1 MKKVTR
7 FVALLMACVLLLGML
22 PACGKLAEDDTFA
35 TRGQFY
41 ALFVQEKG
49 LYSDV
54 YTSEEIENSKD
65 YKADAAVM
73 LEWGLIDEAQCKS
86 LNKPA
91 TKDLVAQVCVR
102 FMAFRQTC
110 SDVQVKDIVK
120 CCDQQAI
127 RDAVGMGIFELSN
140 GYFDANERM
149 AFEDC
154 LTAMER
160 ADEVDANTE
169 FDQELEIEYQDN
181 VESLNGEDILDF
193 VIEEADADDE
203 AQGMASD
210 SDAGGKII
218 RLAGGTSADSA
229 VKLVNNSSLF
239 SLTTARISILRAEY
253 DRNRDKYQIGKILTF
268 DPYQSPILGTHNFS
282 GQFAGKIVKVQ
293 ELGAGV
299 TIYMEQCPL
308 EDIVKDTDGINK
320 RATTRSQT
328 IRDHDVEPDK
338 KAVKEGFQ
346 IKKTESGKGVTVTF
360 KHTFTL
366 EDELYTKQTW
376 RNPKAKP
383 SVTITATVDDFKI
396 TTENLGK
403 LLFKD
408 EKCDASIALSFDTS
422 VSVEAETGSL
432 RYSPDNNGNGKFLS
446 NLSRSRWTGASAGG
460 SKSIKVGKVII
471 PLANTGFSIECGLY
485 LYVQMDGSI
494 SVQVT
499 SENCYA
505 LTVKNGKPVV
515 NDKSTQPELSKAE
528 VKANITAGVNP
539 KPAISFWRWKLID
552 ADVKA
557 GADLYTTASL
567 YEKDDQ
573 LVAGDVVA
581 TGEDMEAQ
589 SQYQYCLDAALYG
602 SFSGHLL
609 TKDSVVG
616 KIVIGWGLKTPS
628 FKKHPYITGFHYED
642 GKFVEECT
650 RGKVTRSAGAEKDEI
665 NSEQAIYLESYKE
678 SLPMGTCV
686 MVLVTS
692 MPMNDQGIK
701 KVGGV
706 TVSSGNEDVVTA
718 TYIESRKAIVL
729 SSVGVGS
736 TEVTIRVPTKRGSK
750 DYIEQQ
756 ISVTVV
762 ENAAP
767 AAFTPEGWT
776 DNLWDQWLYGQ
787 EEAYWL

>member
-408 EKCDASIALSFDTS
+408 E
-422 VSVEAETGSL
+422 
-432 RYSPDNNGNGKFLS
+432 
-446 NLSRSRWTGASAGG
+446 
-460 SKSIKVGKVII
+460 
-471 PLANTGFSIECGLY
+471 
-485 LYVQMDGSI
+485 
-494 SVQVT
+494 
-499 SENCYA
+499 NCYA

-557 GADLYTTASL
+557 GVDLYTTASL

>member
-432 RYSPDNNGNGKFLS
+432 RYSPDNNGN
-446 NLSRSRWTGASAGG
+446 
-460 SKSIKVGKVII
+460 
-471 PLANTGFSIECGLY
+471 
-485 LYVQMDGSI
+485 
-494 SVQVT
+494 
-499 SENCYA
+499 
-505 LTVKNGKPVV
+505 
-515 NDKSTQPELSKAE
+515 DKSTQPELSKAE

-557 GADLYTTASL
+557 GVDLYTTASL